1 KTPSQWEHICDSK
14 CKGTRQSP
22 VNIDT
27 DKAIFDSS
35 LTNFTFSNFS
45 YPHSIS
51 HLVNTGHTVK
61 CVLENNVVTVKGGG
75 LRYEYASTEL
85 HFHWGNT
92 TYPGSEHSV
101 NQNRHLMEMHL
112 VSLRKGLTV
121 QNAMEDPEGIAVLGF
136 FIDGT
141 SDKETPEAWK
151 NLTSHLVKIT
161 NISTNITMNRVVS
174 ISDLLNGVNLS
185 KFYRYNG
192 SLTTPTCDEAV
203 VWTVFQEPISVS
215 KDLIDQF
222 PETMNYQNIYR
233 PQQDLNGRK
242 VFYTMSV
249 SWPELTVSHW
259 DTLHGSYCGGKEQS
273 PVDIH
278 TSDVIPDA
286 DLKHFNFINFS
297 NPHAIAAL
305 ENTGHTGG
313 LKDQYSTVQVHFH
326 WGNVSDSSLGSEHS
340 VNSKRYPMEVIN
352 EQKSLFFHRST
363 VELNESISLDDLIGN
378 VDRSQYYRYSGSLTT
393 PSCNEGVIW
402 TIFKQPIKVNKN
414 LVKMFPTQMGYI
426 NIFRPQQPLSHRNV
440 YTSLAPTHSRPLGFS
455 LFMALLLVLC

>member
-1 KTPSQWEHICDSK
+1 YQGCVKTPSQWEHICDSK

-121 QNAMEDPEGIAVLGF
+121 QNAVEDPEGIAVLGF
-136 FIDGT
+136 FIDVGYSNNIKLKLTGT

-215 KDLIDQF
+215 KDLVRIKD
-222 PETMNYQNIYR
+222 
-233 PQQDLNGRK
+233 
-242 VFYTMSV
+242 
-249 SWPELTVSHW
+249 
-259 DTLHGSYCGGKEQS
+259 
-273 PVDIH
+273 
-278 TSDVIPDA
+278 
-286 DLKHFNFINFS
+286 FILS
-297 NPHAIAAL
+297 
-305 ENTGHTGG
+305 
-313 LKDQYSTVQVHFH
+313 
-326 WGNVSDSSLGSEHS
+326 
-340 VNSKRYPMEVIN
+340 
-352 EQKSLFFHRST
+352 
-363 VELNESISLDDLIGN
+363 
-378 VDRSQYYRYSGSLTT
+378 
-393 PSCNEGVIW
+393 
-402 TIFKQPIKVNKN
+402 
-414 LVKMFPTQMGYI
+414 MF
-426 NIFRPQQPLSHRNV
+426 L
-440 YTSLAPTHSRPLGFS
+440 FS
-455 LFMALLLVLC
+455 LFLNAEGFCNL